1 MYHPLAP
8 STIERISRAQGIT
21 RPSTLQEKIQIHTN
35 AIARLEAVDF
45 AGKAESLAAHRAELD
60 LLLKERVTTEMLLEE
75 QKAEQIASDNRETI
89 QKVRH
94 GLRAIAYYEDSY
106 PADAATARL
115 LEIIAAARQK
125 GTLA

>member
-1 MYHPLAP
+1 MNSIHNLYWGQARNEQRWEIP
-8 STIERISRAQGIT
+8 T
-21 RPSTLQEKIQIHTN
+21 RPITLQDKIQIHTN

-45 AGKAESLAAHRAELD
+45 AGKAESLAAHRAELAI
-60 LLLKERVTTEMLLEE
+60 LTQE
-75 QKAEQIASDNRETI
+75 QKAQEIVSDNRETI

-94 GLRAIAYYEDSY
+94 GLNVIAYYEDSY

-115 LEIIAAARQK
+115 LEIIEAARQK